1 MELEEAGKYIFGI
14 NENGNKFRP
23 SDWVERIASTL
34 GNYDASR
41 RLRYNPYVIPTK
53 LDGQYCLFVADI
65 LAAINPP
72 AYQFVMDFVA
82 SNRLRVKGSFT
93 PEPDMELQFVA

>member
-1 MELEEAGKYIFGI
+1 MEIEDAGKYIFGI

-34 GNYDASR
+34 GTFNASR
-41 RLRYNPYVIPTK
+41 RLCYNPYVIPTK

-65 LAAINPP
+65 LAAINPN
-72 AYQFVMDFVA
+72 AYQFVMDFV
-82 SNRLRVKGSFT
+82 SGNNLQVKNSFT
-93 PEPDMELQFVA
+93 AEAKIELQQVA